1 MIPRRVAR
9 RTARRTTRRTA
20 ARQGMYQQN
29 DYPQE
34 SSSSNESNLQEL
46 ERLYDLKERGAIS
59 EADYEQK
66 KRELL

>member
-1 MIPRRVAR
+1 
-9 RTARRTTRRTA
+9 
-20 ARQGMYQQN
+20 MYQQN